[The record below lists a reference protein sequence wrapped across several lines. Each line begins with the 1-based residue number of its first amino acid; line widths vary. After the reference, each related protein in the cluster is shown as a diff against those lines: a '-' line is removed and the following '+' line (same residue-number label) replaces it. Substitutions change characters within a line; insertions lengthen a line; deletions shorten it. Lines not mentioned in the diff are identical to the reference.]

1 MQIIKEKVTEKHI
14 LGIALRT
21 SNDKDRAEKEIPA
34 HWNRFFT
41 ERIADKIPNKLNNS
55 VLSLYTD
62 YEGDFTKP
70 YSCIIGY
77 EVPDLKNIPSG
88 LTGRVIPEAEYT
100 LFPAT
105 GQFPTSVVATWQ
117 KIWTSP
123 LKRAYTVDFEVYP
136 PDFAA
141 QISPEIKIYISL
153 QTS

>member
-1 MQIIKEKVTEKHI
+1 MQIIKEHVPKKHI

-21 SNDKDRAEKEIPA
+21 SNEKGRAENEIPA

-41 ERIADKIPNKLNNS
+41 ERVAEKIPHKLNDTIF
-55 VLSLYTD
+55 SLYTD

-88 LTGRVIPEAEYT
+88 LTGRIIPEAEYA

-105 GQFPTSVVATWQ
+105 GSFPISVVETWK
-117 KIWTSP
+117 KIWSAP
-123 LKRAYTVDFEVYP
+123 LKRAYSIDFEVYP

-141 QISPEIKIYISL
+141 QIDPEIKIYISL
-153 QTS
+153 HT

>member
-1 MQIIKEKVTEKHI
+1 MQPKEKIAKRFI
-14 LGIALRT
+14 LGISLRT
-21 SNDKDRAEKEIPA
+21 SNEKGRAEQEIPA

-41 ERIADKIPNKLNNS
+41 EGIADKIPNRLNNTIF
-55 VLSLYTD
+55 SLYTD

-77 EVPDLKNIPSG
+77 EVPDLKNIPSELIG
-88 LTGRVIPEAEYT
+88 KVIPEAEYAP
-100 LFPAT
+100 FPAT
-105 GQFPTSVVATWQ
+105 GKFPISVVATWQ

-141 QISPEIKIYISL
+141 QMNPEIKIYISL
-153 QTS
+153 LNS